1 MAAFKKPIAT
11 TLVAGV
17 CFVAV
22 GSAAAFALGANPRAE
37 SHHRGPRVT
46 AACSSSVC
54 SSTMAGAAMAEPTGP
69 ADPVLY
75 VPSVIIAAPWPQGAA
90 GR

>member
-11 TLVAGV
+11 TLVASV
-17 CFVAV
+17 CFVAL
-22 GSAAAFALGANPRAE
+22 GSAAAFAFGANRAE
-37 SHHRGPRVT
+37 SHHRGPGVT
-46 AACSSSVC
+46 AACTSSVC
-54 SSTMAGAAMAEPTGP
+54 SSTRAGAAMAEPTGP

-75 VPSVIIAAPWPQGAA
+75 VPSVIIAAPWPQGAV